1 MFEYLR
7 IIWRWLLPM
16 EASSTA
22 SPVGRPS
29 QAVTKPRPLHV
40 TNFVYPTIVVNGSTR
55 PAWSRELIERSNAL
69 DSTKPTGPIAQ
80 WLTVVAKV
88 EQTS

>member
-1 MFEYLR
+1 MFEYLC
-7 IIWRWLLPM
+7 IIWRWLVSAEPQ
-16 EASSTA
+16 
-22 SPVGRPS
+22 VKRPA

-69 DSTKPTGPIAQ
+69 DSTKPTGPITD
-80 WLTVVAKV
+80 WLTAVAKV
-88 EQTS
+88 EQAS